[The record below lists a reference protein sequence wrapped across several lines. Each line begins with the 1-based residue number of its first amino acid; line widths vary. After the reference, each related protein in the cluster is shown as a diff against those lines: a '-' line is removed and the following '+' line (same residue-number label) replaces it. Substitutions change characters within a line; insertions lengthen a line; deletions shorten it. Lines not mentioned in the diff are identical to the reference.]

1 LTVTTEVEIHLA
13 RPDRLDATRVR
24 WPSIAGLALSLIG
37 LGLAGYLTYEHYTS
51 SSSLTCPAGAGVV
64 DCLKVTTSQYARIG
78 GIPVSLLGLVFFTV
92 MTLFQT
98 GPAWAS
104 TWVATRGARLLWSL
118 VGVATAMW
126 LVCTELFKL
135 HAICLWCTFVH
146 FVAVMLFVVTAFG
159 TAATGVVDASDS
171 EF

>member
-1 LTVTTEVEIHLA
+1 MTEVAIEPA
-13 RPDRLDATRVR
+13 SADRMDATRVR
-24 WPSIAGLALSLIG
+24 WPSIAGLALSLLG

-64 DCLKVTTSQYARIG
+64 DCLKVTTSQYAQVG
-78 GIPVSLLGLVFFTV
+78 GIPVALLGLVFFAI

-104 TWVATRGARLLWSL
+104 TWLATRGARLLWSL
-118 VGVATAMW
+118 VGVGTALW
-126 LVCTELFKL
+126 LVYAELFKL

-146 FVAVMLFVVTAFG
+146 FVAMGLFIVTAFG
-159 TAATGVVDASDS
+159 TAATGVVDASDR
-171 EF
+171 EL